1 MPGSVIE
8 RVWELAEPLV
18 AHEGLEIVDIEYRR
32 EGRGMMLRLYLD
44 RAGGVGGVTLDELA
58 SANRQLGD
66 LLEVHDAVA
75 GSYLLEVSSPG
86 VDRRLRKAEQFQRY
100 LGKTIRVRVTVPRA
114 GRRNFLGSL
123 KEVASDGITVTED
136 DGDHF
141 VPFTDIAQ
149 ANYESERK

>member
-18 AHEGLEIVDIEYRR
+18 AHEGMEIVDIEYRR

-44 RAGGVGGVTLDELA
+44 KMGGVGGVTLDELA

-86 VDRRLRKAEQFQRY
+86 VDRRLRKADQFQRY
-100 LGKTIRVRVTVPRA
+100 LGKMIRVRVTVPRA
-114 GRRNFLGSL
+114 GRRNFLGVL

-136 DGDHF
+136 DGDHS
-141 VPFTDIAQ
+141 VPFTEIAQ